1 MGADLSPQDLK
12 LLVSSAFPRREGDHA
27 LAILVDVPDDRV
39 PDNDRWRERRRI
51 ARQWLESLHVVAR
64 DLGLDTVTLVYYPNV
79 HSNNA
84 DLPSSGYTWVG
95 DPQKLTASAL
105 VAQGHAVP
113 FSEVLGSHQI
123 LLAPT
128 EFSTTAPL
136 KLQAKTYGYRAA
148 TMPGFAAS
156 MLPALRLDFGE
167 IDRQVQALKRRL
179 DRATGADVEFAVG
192 GAVHRL
198 HLDLR
203 YRTAHA
209 SGGLF
214 PEPAMAGNLPSGEA
228 YIVPYEG
235 ERGEPS
241 RTAGLLPVQLGSEV
255 VLYRIERN
263 KAVAV
268 ESRGPKSAEEAEKI
282 RTEPAYAN
290 IAEAGFGVLSAM
302 GIRPIGEMLLDEKLG
317 FHIAFGRS
325 DHFGGAIGPKDFS
338 SPDKVIHIDRIYIP
352 ETQPQVQVRSID
364 VLDADGS
371 RERLMENG
379 SYTGRA
385 TTA

>member
-1 MGADLSPQDLK
+1 
-12 LLVSSAFPRREGDHA
+12 
-27 LAILVDVPDDRV
+27 
-39 PDNDRWRERRRI
+39 
-51 ARQWLESLHVVAR
+51 
-64 DLGLDTVTLVYYPNV
+64 
-79 HSNNA
+79 
-84 DLPSSGYTWVG
+84 
-95 DPQKLTASAL
+95 
-105 VAQGHAVP
+105 
-113 FSEVLGSHQI
+113 VLGSHQI

-235 ERGEPS
+235 EKGEPS